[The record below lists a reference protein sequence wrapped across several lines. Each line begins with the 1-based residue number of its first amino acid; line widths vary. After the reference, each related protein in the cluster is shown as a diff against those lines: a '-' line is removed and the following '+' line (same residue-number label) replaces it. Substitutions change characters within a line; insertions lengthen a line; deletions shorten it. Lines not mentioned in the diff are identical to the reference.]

1 MCVILHS
8 VERNT
13 NNSQRKTI
21 MTKTQEISRQILT
34 LVSEGMDVIAAAKQV
49 CGFEVVDTMIT
60 ELYNELRAK

>member
-1 MCVILHS
+1 
-8 VERNT
+8 
-13 NNSQRKTI
+13 